1 MEKKKG
7 LGKGLSALIPQKLES
22 ETRAPFVEVEI
33 SKIKLNPLQPRK
45 DFSVERIE
53 DLKNSIQQE
62 GLLQPVVVARQGEGY
77 VLIAGERRLRAVK
90 KLGWQKIPA
99 VILDSVRDAEFLRK
113 SLVENIQRANLN
125 PIEEATAYKRLVDEY
140 GYSLE
145 RLAKEVGKDFSTIS
159 NTIRL
164 LNLPPDIQERLKNG
178 DITAGHARALL
189 MLKDEKEMRA
199 LLEEIKEKKLSV
211 RKAEEKARRAKKASK
226 TSLLDPN
233 IIDIIDKLQRRLG
246 TRVHILKTR
255 KGGKV
260 EIQFLNEEDLQRIL
274 NIICGEEM

>member
-7 LGKGLSALIPQKLES
+7 LGKGLAALIPQKLES

-62 GLLQPVVVARQGEGY
+62 GLLQPVVVARQGETY